1 MNINKE
7 RLCNTLNHIG
17 EIGKSEDGINRV
29 AFSDTYFAA
38 REEVKNIMESHG
50 LTVRMDSA
58 GNIFGRR
65 SGSDNSLPVIMVG
78 SHLDTV
84 KNGGL
89 YDGNLGVSAA
99 IECISALD
107 DCGIATDH
115 PIEVAAF
122 NAEEGSELG
131 GTFGSRVAMGL
142 QRLDLPDIDKKLSI
156 YGLTPDDI
164 RSSAIDYGV
173 HCYMELHIE
182 QGINLYNE
190 HIPVGVVEGIV
201 GITRY
206 KITVCGEANHA
217 GTTPMAFRKDA
228 VVAAAQLI
236 TVINAKAVQIGDPFV
251 ATVGKLSVTPNSV
264 NVIPGKVE
272 MILEIRDMSKER
284 IESYFNDIRQAA
296 AKIEGVSISF
306 EPYSDKGS
314 VVLNKGMMHLFEDVC
329 DSLNI
334 KYRRMFSGA
343 GHDAM
348 EIAKKV
354 PTGLIFIPSRDGISH
369 SKDEYSS
376 LDDMVIGTQVLY
388 EALIKADKIEC
399 IEKYIES

>member
-7 RLCNTLNHIG
+7 RLCNTLNRIG

-38 REEVKNIMESHG
+38 RNEVKNIMESCG
-50 LTVRMDSA
+50 LAVRMDKA

-65 SGSDNSLPVIMVG
+65 SGSDENLPVIMIG

-99 IECISALD
+99 IECINTLND
-107 DCGIATDH
+107 KGISTAH
-115 PIEVAAF
+115 PVEVAAF

-131 GTFGSRVAMGL
+131 GTFGSRAAMGL
-142 QRLDLPDIDKKLSI
+142 QRLDLPDIDKKLNI

-164 RSSAIDYGV
+164 RASVINYSI

-206 KITVCGEANHA
+206 KITVSGEANHA

-228 VVAAAQLI
+228 MVAAAKLI
-236 TVINAKAVQIGDPFV
+236 EVINLKAGRIGDPFV
-251 ATVGKLSVTPNSV
+251 ATVGKLSVAPNSV

-272 MILEIRDMSKER
+272 MILEIRDMSRER

-296 AKIEGVSISF
+296 TELDGVSVSF

-314 VVLNKGMMHLFEDVC
+314 VVLNQSMMHIIEDVC
-329 DSLNI
+329 RNLNTPF
-334 KYRRMFSGA
+334 KRMFSGA

-348 EIAKKV
+348 EIAKKT
-354 PTGLIFIPSRDGISH
+354 PAGLIFIPSLDGISH
-369 SKDEYSS
+369 SKDEYSNP
-376 LDDMVIGTQVLY
+376 DDMAVGADILY
-388 EALIKADKIEC
+388 QALLKADLRKI
-399 IEKYIES
+399 IE